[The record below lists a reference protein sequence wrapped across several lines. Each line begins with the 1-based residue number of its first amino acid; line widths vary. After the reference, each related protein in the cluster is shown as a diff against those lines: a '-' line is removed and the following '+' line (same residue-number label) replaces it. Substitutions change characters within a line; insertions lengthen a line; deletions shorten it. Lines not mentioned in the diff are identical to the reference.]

1 MKTLKITCGLLVM
14 KNAKLIV
21 DLIKNPKNFFNI
33 IKNFDSGLTLF
44 FLVLNG
50 MFKVSWIFAIFDVK
64 IEVQFFKK
72 NFDFIL
78 VLILPAESYVQKQ
91 LNHQE
96 LLDIRI
102 HLRIWLL
109 VLPKIHDFHHGDY
122 KFCRVDVLRAQEI
135 CRDQQNPSDIKTY
148 WIH

>member
-33 IKNFDSGLTLF
+33 IKTFDSGLTLF

-64 IEVQFFKK
+64 IEAQFFKK
-72 NFDFIL
+72 NFDIL
-78 VLILPAESYVQKQ
+78 
-91 LNHQE
+91 
-96 LLDIRI
+96 
-102 HLRIWLL
+102 
-109 VLPKIHDFHHGDY
+109 F
-122 KFCRVDVLRAQEI
+122 
-135 CRDQQNPSDIKTY
+135 
-148 WIH
+148 